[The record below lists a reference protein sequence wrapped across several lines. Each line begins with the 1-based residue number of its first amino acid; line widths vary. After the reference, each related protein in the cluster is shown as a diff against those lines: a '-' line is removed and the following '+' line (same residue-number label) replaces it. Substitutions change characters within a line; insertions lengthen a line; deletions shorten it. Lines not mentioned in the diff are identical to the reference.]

1 MEASLLPA
9 PVREVRGGQG
19 PPIATPLAEER
30 DSEVVAAILEV
41 RHPLPQE
48 VHMVRHHEAVPEVP
62 VLLAPAEEFPQ
73 AAQAMVAPEAVPQA
87 QATEAPAQE
96 VRSAAA
102 AAVAAA
108 PSAAAVAAAVPAP
121 VAASAA
127 VAADAPAVEDRAFEI
142 EHTYTFI

>member
-1 MEASLLPA
+1 MAIPPTE
-9 PVREVRGGQG
+9 GQ
-19 PPIATPLAEER
+19 
-30 DSEVVAAILEV
+30 DSVVVAAILV
-41 RHPLPQE
+41 ARHQE
-48 VHMVRHHEAVPEVP
+48 VLLVWCHEAVQAIPA
-62 VLLAPAEEFPQ
+62 LLAPA
-73 AAQAMVAPEAVPQA
+73 VP
-87 QATEAPAQE
+87 E

-108 PSAAAVAAAVPAP
+108 PSAAAVAAAVPAL

>member
-1 MEASLLPA
+1 MAIPPTE
-9 PVREVRGGQG
+9 GQ
-19 PPIATPLAEER
+19 
-30 DSEVVAAILEV
+30 DSVVVAAILV
-41 RHPLPQE
+41 ARHQE
-48 VHMVRHHEAVPEVP
+48 VLLVWCHEAVQAIPA
-62 VLLAPAEEFPQ
+62 LLAPAEAVRQAVTVGLEALPQ
-73 AAQAMVAPEAVPQA
+73 V
-87 QATEAPAQE
+87 QATEAPAVPE

-127 VAADAPAVEDRAFEI
+127 VAVDAPAVEDRAFEI